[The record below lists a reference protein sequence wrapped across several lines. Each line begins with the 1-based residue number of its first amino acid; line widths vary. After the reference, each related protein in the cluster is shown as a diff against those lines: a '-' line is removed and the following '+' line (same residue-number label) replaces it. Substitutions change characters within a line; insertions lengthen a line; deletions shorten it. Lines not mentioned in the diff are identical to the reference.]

1 MSSSQDFL
9 LHWVSSKLPSW
20 LRLPPRATARHI
32 FYGIII
38 GFSLSLTSTSIA
50 LWYQERKQ
58 ERLSKQFEARP
69 IELRSD
75 EILNGVTGLIGVHCS
90 GFQRIEVH
98 EYAGNTPL
106 VRINSLS
113 DALGVEI
120 LGKAEVGTSG
130 DRSCEP
136 CMLT

>member
-1 MSSSQDFL
+1 MASEQDVVL
-9 LHWVSSKLPSW
+9 KWVSSKLPSW
-20 LRLPPRATARHI
+20 FRLPPRTTARHI

-75 EILNGVTGLIGVHCS
+75 EILNGVTGLIGAYC
-90 GFQRIEVH
+90 
-98 EYAGNTPL
+98 
-106 VRINSLS
+106 VRVI
-113 DALGVEI
+113 
-120 LGKAEVGTSG
+120 
-130 DRSCEP
+130 
-136 CMLT
+136 